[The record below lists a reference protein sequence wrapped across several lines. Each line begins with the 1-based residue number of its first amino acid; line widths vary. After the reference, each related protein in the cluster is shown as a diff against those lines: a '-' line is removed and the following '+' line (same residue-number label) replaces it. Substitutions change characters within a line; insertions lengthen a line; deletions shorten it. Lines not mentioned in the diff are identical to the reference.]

1 MGAKLPHIVKYINA
15 YNDLYPEAAK
25 IIVRSEPSSFW
36 SSAKARRA
44 YLAPVVEAL
53 ELLGC
58 LPPAVTPISQS
69 LCAAFIDPI
78 VPYPSPSVLVHTF
91 SNGGAWQLTALSE
104 ILSERTTSQYYTTR
118 TDSLPASAVIL
129 DSSPGDGGPDRTV
142 RAFTSAIG
150 NPALRLVVKFCIRSL
165 FALASETMMG
175 RVKTRLHA
183 SQLLPWLGPRT
194 RRLYLYS
201 DADDMIP
208 AEEVEAHAAEAKG
221 RGLEV
226 RMEKF
231 EGSPHVAH
239 ARTYPERY
247 WGAVRKVWEDACK
260 DAGDI

>member
-1 MGAKLPHIVKYINA
+1 MVCTLCCTVNDPRPNISTWHI
-15 YNDLYPEAAK
+15 
-25 IIVRSEPSSFW
+25 
-36 SSAKARRA
+36 
-44 YLAPVVEAL
+44 
-53 ELLGC
+53 
-58 LPPAVTPISQS
+58 T
-69 LCAAFIDPI
+69 
-78 VPYPSPSVLVHTF
+78 
-91 SNGGAWQLTALSE
+91 GGAWQLTTLSE

-118 TDSLPASAVIL
+118 TEFLPASAVIL

-165 FALASETMMG
+165 FALVSVRARMAALFALFLPFMRSKAKQETMMG

-183 SQLLPWLGPRT
+183 PQLLPWLGPRT

-208 AEEVEAHAAEAKG
+208 AEEVEAHAAEAKV

-247 WGAVRKVWEDACK
+247 WGAVRKIWEDACK
-260 DAGDI
+260 DAGIFDSDMLRRRSI